1 MSASSEEDYHS
12 AEEEGGASDA
22 TRLSRGLEGARLSE
36 NDGDDGAL
44 GHAAGSSSGEQTE
57 LRGTTEPHV
66 INRTPASNEE
76 EASSDHG
83 EGGAEKSASPSE
95 RETQELTE
103 EEIMERKEQAG
114 RLKAEGNDTF
124 KRGEYASAIQ
134 CYTDAIEQYPA
145 SGCTHEVAICYANRA
160 ACHLKLEDHQ
170 SVVDDCSKALE
181 LKEDYL
187 KAYARRAQAH
197 EAMEKYEDALEDYK
211 KVLELDP
218 SHVAARRALMYLPE
232 KIKEQ
237 QEKLKAEMLGK
248 LKELGNA
255 VLNPFGLS
263 TDNFQFQQDPN
274 TGGYSMNFKR

>member
-83 EGGAEKSASPSE
+83 EGGEEKSASPSE

-103 EEIMERKEQAG
+103 EEIMV
-114 RLKAEGNDTF
+114 NHTHTTPTPH
-124 KRGEYASAIQ
+124 SAALSSPMLQ
-134 CYTDAIEQYPA
+134 CTGDFQC
-145 SGCTHEVAICYANRA
+145 G
-160 ACHLKLEDHQ
+160 
-170 SVVDDCSKALE
+170 
-181 LKEDYL
+181 
-187 KAYARRAQAH
+187 
-197 EAMEKYEDALEDYK
+197 
-211 KVLELDP
+211 
-218 SHVAARRALMYLPE
+218 SHVNLVCTAGAKGASRTIKSRR
-232 KIKEQ
+232 K
-237 QEKLKAEMLGK
+237 
-248 LKELGNA
+248 
-255 VLNPFGLS
+255 
-263 TDNFQFQQDPN
+263 
-274 TGGYSMNFKR
+274 